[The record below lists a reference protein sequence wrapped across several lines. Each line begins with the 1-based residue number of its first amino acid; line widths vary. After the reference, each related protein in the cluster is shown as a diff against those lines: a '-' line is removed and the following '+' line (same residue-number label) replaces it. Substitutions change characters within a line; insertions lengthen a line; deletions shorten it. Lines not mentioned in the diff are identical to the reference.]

1 MRLPQFTIVLF
12 SVIVTVVALG
22 AVGGLDTVEV
32 STMSIIIGAALVVWY
47 VRQPRH
53 GHRQPRLREKVSR

>member
-12 SVIVTVVALG
+12 SAIVTIVSLG

-32 STMSIIIGAALVVWY
+32 TTMSIIIGAALVVWY
-47 VRQPRH
+47 VRQPRQAR
-53 GHRQPRLREKVSR
+53 RQLRLREKVSR